1 MKIDHIALCT
11 QDLERSRAFYETYF
25 GGKAQPQYHNKQTG
39 LRLYFLRFE
48 TGESM
53 LELMTWPE
61 VSASQLPMPHTGL
74 LHLSFRVASLDEVDA
89 LTARLQK
96 DGNIVISGPRVT
108 GDGQY
113 ESCILDPDGNRV
125 EIVG

>member
-1 MKIDHIALCT
+1 
-11 QDLERSRAFYETYF
+11 
-25 GGKAQPQYHNKQTG
+25 
-39 LRLYFLRFE
+39 
-48 TGESM
+48 M

-61 VSASQLPMPHTGL
+61 VQASPLPMPHTGL
-74 LHLSFRVASLDEVDA
+74 LHLSFRVSSRDEVDA

-96 DGNIVISGPRVT
+96 DGHIVISGPRVT

-113 ESCILDPDGNRV
+113 ESCVLDPDGNRV